1 MGYTVSRTKAVLTAI
16 ALLTTTTLALSQDD
30 KPDPRDIAAIKKCI
44 ELKTGRNWAWE
55 NCIGVV
61 SEPCVKDEGS
71 MPPSEV
77 IACYSRERLVWDSI
91 LNDSFRRLREALD
104 DKQQQKLR
112 EMQRAWIASRD
123 KTCHFIYDYF
133 EGTMANPMIAACQS
147 RETGRRALF
156 LLGFANDAEGK

>member
-1 MGYTVSRTKAVLTAI
+1 
-16 ALLTTTTLALSQDD
+16 
-30 KPDPRDIAAIKKCI
+30 
-44 ELKTGRNWAWE
+44 
-55 NCIGVV
+55 
-61 SEPCVKDEGS
+61 

-112 EMQRAWIASRD
+112 EMQRTWIASRE
-123 KTCHFIYDYF
+123 KTCHFIFDHF

-156 LLGFANDAEGK
+156 LLGFANDREGK